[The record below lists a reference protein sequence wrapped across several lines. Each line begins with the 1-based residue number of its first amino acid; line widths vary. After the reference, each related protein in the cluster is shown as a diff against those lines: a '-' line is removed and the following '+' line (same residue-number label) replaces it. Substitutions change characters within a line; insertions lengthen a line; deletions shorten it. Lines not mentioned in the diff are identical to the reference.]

1 MLVTLK
7 GHVKSI
13 SQYLCSQYCFLYISY
28 NTDKENL
35 FYNQEF
41 LHW

>member
-13 SQYLCSQYCFLYISY
+13 GQYLCSLYCFLFISY
-28 NTDKENL
+28 NTDKEN
-35 FYNQEF
+35 YNQEF